1 MGRLRVVSKVT
12 GDPKVTGKISLKQ
25 QKHQKLSKRYKKA
38 FIISLLAN
46 LLLTTIILGMF
57 YFKG

>member
-1 MGRLRVVSKVT
+1 M
-12 GDPKVTGKISLKQ
+12 GKITIVKRNTPVKAEKTITLKQ
-25 QKHQKLSKRYKKA
+25 ERHQRLSKRYKKA

-46 LLLTTIILGMF
+46 TLLTTIILGMF

>member
-1 MGRLRVVSKVT
+1 MAKIKIVKKTSPVKAEKVITLR
-12 GDPKVTGKISLKQ
+12 Q
-25 QKHQKLSKRYKKA
+25 ERHQRLSKRYKKA

-46 LLLTTIILGMF
+46 TLLTTIILGIL

>member
-1 MGRLRVVSKVT
+1 MAKIKIVKKTSPVKAEKVITLR
-12 GDPKVTGKISLKQ
+12 Q
-25 QKHQKLSKRYKKA
+25 ERHQRLSKRYKKA

-46 LLLTTIILGMF
+46 TLLTTIILGMF

>member
-1 MGRLRVVSKVT
+1 MAKIKIVKKTSPVKAEKVITLR
-12 GDPKVTGKISLKQ
+12 Q
-25 QKHQKLSKRYKKA
+25 ERHQRLSKRYKKA